1 MIFLKIMLLNIFG
14 GQRVTFTELIETEI
28 SVPTQNHIC
37 KDILFL
43 TTLRVYK
50 VTETSNC
57 GTNMNFC
64 SLFIL
69 FLFVHSFRWLL
80 KLVGLSERMLP
91 LALFFKKI

>member
-1 MIFLKIMLLNIFG
+1 MLLNIFG

-57 GTNMNFC
+57 GTKYEL
-64 SLFIL
+64 LFIVYFIL
-69 FLFVHSFRWLL
+69 VCSFISMVF
-80 KLVGLSERMLP
+80 KVGR
-91 LALFFKKI
+91 II